1 MCWALVAAVLTPQ
14 LSLLS
19 CTWWQVA
26 GVIVGQSGGSAG
38 LRPQAIGQS
47 KASLSFRGSCAE
59 SLCPVF
65 VVFLN
70 YFWLC
75 WISVALWYFSSCSKQ
90 GALLSSC
97 GPLASRG
104 GFSCGG
110 AQVLGHVSSA
120 VAAPGLQSTG
130 SVVMAHRLSCPAA
143 CGIFPDQGSSTCL
156 LHWQADSLPLSYQ
169 GNHVSSFNLL
179 FDECT

>member
-1 MCWALVAAVLTPQ
+1 MGLGLCSRVAVCWALVAAVLTPQ

-120 VAAPGLQSTG
+120 VAAPGL
-130 SVVMAHRLSCPAA
+130 
-143 CGIFPDQGSSTCL
+143 SSYGT
-156 LHWQADSLPLSYQ
+156 QAQLPCSMWDLPRPRIK
-169 GNHVSSFNLL
+169 HVSPALAGRFFTPELPGKPCVQ
-179 FDECT
+179 F